1 MAAWGNVQ
9 LKDLQYYISDI
20 HTMQY
25 TIKPYVSDTLR
36 YTHCIPYQ
44 MVYSVP
50 HNPFFLACTTTHVQ
64 CISHVYILTPPP
76 THTLRFRGL
85 DISPWSQFNA
95 DFFQLVIE
103 ETQLPL
109 HLVTAT
115 HLIDELALEGI
126 HVSIHLCVC
135 VCVDTLCTCRYVAM
149 TYMCMYGHMITVMQN
164 NADNDDSNLHL

>member
-1 MAAWGNVQ
+1 MTPLGTLIVS
-9 LKDLQYYISDI
+9 LIRCSYMYIVS
-20 HTMQY
+20 HTILFFLLVLLHM
-25 TIKPYVSDTLR
+25 
-36 YTHCIPYQ
+36 
-44 MVYSVP
+44 YSVF
-50 HNPFFLACTTTHVQ
+50 HM
-64 CISHVYILTPPP
+64 YIFRPPP
-76 THTLRFRGL
+76 PHTHTLRFRGL

-135 VCVDTLCTCRYVAM
+135 VCVC
-149 TYMCMYGHMITVMQN
+149 
-164 NADNDDSNLHL
+164 